1 MSELPSLH
9 FRQCRGTSIAQLRRG
24 GHVTMSAHNGV
35 SGPTR
40 GMSGTDVMFLVSL
53 AFIFFAFVITIAV
66 VRP

>member
-1 MSELPSLH
+1 
-9 FRQCRGTSIAQLRRG
+9 
-24 GHVTMSAHNGV
+24 MSAHNGV